1 MRTLLSR
8 RIAQALVLAAALS
21 PALSHADEIKLV
33 DLTGAETDNVIRE
46 LSANFAYSSQTPASS
61 LGGLWGFE
69 LGLVGGI
76 TKTPEIRDLVRSRA
90 DANFKQDKFPHAGV
104 LGRVGAPFGLTGEV
118 VILPKIKAS
127 DVELS
132 QYGGAV
138 QWTVTDV
145 FFKNLPVNVAVKG
158 YVSKTSLSFK
168 QVVRNANVP
177 ASTVNGKISFDN
189 TNLGGQLLVSKRLSV
204 FEPYVGV
211 GFSKANGELSVT
223 TDDINF
229 MGTIFTT
236 GATRAKSKPS
246 SAQLM
251 AGLDV
256 RLLFISLGAEYQR
269 SFGTDSLSGRLSF
282 RF

>member
-8 RIAQALVLAAALS
+8 RWTQALVLAAALC
-21 PALSHADEIKLV
+21 PAVSRADTPSFTNITPGEF
-33 DLTGAETDNVIRE
+33 DNIVRE

-76 TKTPEIRDLVRSRA
+76 TKTPEILNIVKKA
-90 DANFKQDKFPHAGV
+90 DPAFKEDKFPHAGV
-104 LGRVGAPFGLTGEV
+104 LARVGAPFGLTAEA
-118 VILPKIKAS
+118 VILPKISVS
-127 DVELS
+127 DLDLS

-138 QWTVTDV
+138 MWTVTDV
-145 FFKNLPVNVAVKG
+145 FFKQLPVNVAVKG
-158 YVSKTSLSFK
+158 YLNKTKLSFK
-168 QVVRNANVP
+168 QAVQRQGFAG
-177 ASTVNGKISFDN
+177 TVNGRITFDD

-211 GFSKANGELSVT
+211 GYAKSSGELSVT
-223 TDDINF
+223 TDDINY
-229 MGTIFTT
+229 MGTIFST
-236 GATRAKSKPS
+236 GGQSGKSKPS
-246 SAQLM
+246 SAQLL
-251 AGLDV
+251 AGVDV